1 MPADISS
8 PNGKAEK
15 MDVDR
20 PKSPDRRSKA
30 YATPIHFT
38 VRRWTSSTD
47 PGTNPPRLTA
57 LDALTVHVLA
67 TARGTETETAA
78 IGTVTTTTTDAGVA
92 TTGTGLGPTATE
104 SGTETGTEIGS
115 DGGIVMVSAVAV
127 KETESKIDI
136 AIEIGGRGTGNAT
149 RMTGT
154 PVIDAESVEKT
165 KTLLGMSEAR
175 GSGLTKVLKNRL
187 YQPRHRLPACL
198 HPHRLSLTAHVT
210 ALVPANLTAGT
221 ATGRL
226 GVLATRG
233 MTSTS
238 LLATAVSAS
247 LAVP

>member
-30 YATPIHFT
+30 SRDH
-38 VRRWTSSTD
+38 S
-47 PGTNPPRLTA
+47 
-57 LDALTVHVLA
+57 
-67 TARGTETETAA
+67 TETHRTRRSHRSRSRDRER
-78 IGTVTTTTTDAGVA
+78 DRDRDRRHRDRDDYDDRRRSRDHRDRSRSHRDRDHDRDR
-92 TTGTGLGPTATE
+92 E
-104 SGTETGTEIGS
+104 RDRDRDRDRERRR
-115 DGGIVMVSAVAV
+115 DR
-127 KETESKIDI
+127 D

-221 ATGRL
+221 ATGLL